1 MGLNIQN
8 RRSFVAGE
16 IPDSLLPGQIAF
28 NLPDSLEFIGDG
40 SDTRKD
46 AAGTV
51 VLPNPPAGQGFR
63 TVGLG
68 GGTPGPQGPQGLTG
82 ATGPQGI
89 QGIPGNTGAPGPVGP
104 QGIAGPP
111 GPQGVQGFDGL
122 QGPAGPQ
129 GNVGPGIDFQ
139 GSVATVGDLPSPST
153 AGFGYFVQADSD
165 FYIYSAT
172 GTWVNAGSIQG
183 LQGVAGIQGPPGPQ
197 GATGAVGASGA
208 LGPAGPQGPQGIQGN
223 PGSQGPA
230 GVAGPE
236 GPQGGPGPI
245 GPQGIQ
251 GVQGPIGP
259 VGPEGPQGQP
269 GLGIDFQGSVA
280 NPAALPTPSTQGYAY
295 YVTSTTSI
303 WIYDADN
310 TWVDGG
316 PIQGPVGPQGPAGPT
331 GPQGPAGAAGGVV
344 QILAGTN
351 VTLSPADGLGTVTI
365 NATGG
370 GGGSPATPTT
380 EGTVVGLTDA
390 AGTTFTAALGLYA
403 GAGITTGLANTLIG
417 AAAGTALTESQ
428 GNTFVGAGAGYVA
441 SGDGMGASNNVG
453 VGFQSLFGL
462 TTGSNNIGI
471 GPLSGSALTT
481 EERNVIIGGYGG
493 DAGENDNVFL
503 STSVGQLRLKIN
515 STGAMG
521 IGGDNYGNSYEVL
534 TSLGSGLPPGWGPL
548 GSGTPTTGYVLTAQG
563 IGTQPSWEPAGG
575 GGGGGTPATPI
586 AEGTLYGYS
595 NSSTGKDNTLL
606 GYNAFPAGAGAT
618 SSSRNV
624 AIGYTSLESA
634 LVSSLDNVAV
644 GYSALGNQTTNIQ
657 RNVGIGTNAILG
669 LTGNNNVGVGYLA
682 LSAASGTGGN
692 NTAVGSNAGGKT
704 TSGIGNTF
712 IGFNAGRDNTSGLQN
727 VAIGSGAGV
736 NLTTGNNNTFIGG
749 YGGAAGMF
757 QTVALS
763 DGAGGIRFFSNSF
776 GSISFDGLTF
786 GNPGQVLT
794 SSGSFAKP
802 IWSYPDTNWSM
813 RASRTSQLGLGQD
826 ISNGQ
831 WINFVD
837 IEYTPISPA
846 RITAAAT
853 GSFNGTEFTI
863 SSGTFFITLDLQ
875 VLLWLDGGGN
885 ITTNGELTIM
895 PMLTNGTQLSPASEI
910 DVKVGSLNAYAA
922 SPRTSISFIYSNSS
936 GGNQTFRFVRTDGR
950 TGSVRI
956 GNPVCNIICID

>member
-1 MGLNIQN
+1 
-8 RRSFVAGE
+8 VT
-16 IPDSLLPGQIAF
+16 QI
-28 NLPDSLEFIGDG
+28 
-40 SDTRKD
+40 
-46 AAGTV
+46 V
-51 VLPNPPAGQGFR
+51 
-63 TVGLG
+63 
-68 GGTPGPQGPQGLTG
+68 
-82 ATGPQGI
+82 
-89 QGIPGNTGAPGPVGP
+89 
-104 QGIAGPP
+104 
-111 GPQGVQGFDGL
+111 
-122 QGPAGPQ
+122 
-129 GNVGPGIDFQ
+129 
-139 GSVATVGDLPSPST
+139 
-153 AGFGYFVQADSD
+153 
-165 FYIYSAT
+165 
-172 GTWVNAGSIQG
+172 
-183 LQGVAGIQGPPGPQ
+183 
-197 GATGAVGASGA
+197 
-208 LGPAGPQGPQGIQGN
+208 
-223 PGSQGPA
+223 
-230 GVAGPE
+230 
-236 GPQGGPGPI
+236 
-245 GPQGIQ
+245 
-251 GVQGPIGP
+251 
-259 VGPEGPQGQP
+259 
-269 GLGIDFQGSVA
+269 
-280 NPAALPTPSTQGYAY
+280 
-295 YVTSTTSI
+295 
-303 WIYDADN
+303 
-310 TWVDGG
+310 
-316 PIQGPVGPQGPAGPT
+316 
-331 GPQGPAGAAGGVV
+331 
-344 QILAGTN
+344 AGTN
-351 VTLSPADGLGTVTI
+351 VTIDPIDGLGTVTI

-390 AGTTFTAALGLYA
+390 NGTTFTTALGLYA
-403 GAGITTGLANTLIG
+403 GGAVTTGLANTLIG
-417 AAAGTALTESQ
+417 TAAGTSLTESQ
-428 GNTFVGAGAGYVA
+428 GNTFVGAGAGYAA
-441 SGDGMGASNNVG
+441 SGDGTGASNNVS
-453 VGFQSLFGL
+453 VGFQSLFSL
-462 TTGSNNIGI
+462 TTGSNNTAIGVQ
-471 GPLSGSALTT
+471 SGMSLTT
-481 EERNVIIGGYGG
+481 EQRNVILGGYGG
-493 DAGENDNVFL
+493 DIGEDDNVYL
-503 STSVGQLRLKIN
+503 STGNGVLRLKIN
-515 STGAMG
+515 DVGAWG
-521 IGGDNYGNSYEVL
+521 VGGANYGDGFEVL
-534 TSLGSGLPPGWGPL
+534 TSLGNGGPPAWGPI
-548 GSGTPTTGYVLTAQG
+548 GGGTPTLGYVLTAQG
-563 IGTQPSWEPAGG
+563 AGAQPTWEPA

-606 GYNAFPAGAGAT
+606 GYNAFPAGVGAT

-624 AIGYTSLESA
+624 AVGYTSLENA
-634 LVSSLDNVAV
+634 LVASLDNVAI
-644 GYSALGNQTTNIQ
+644 GYSAMSNQTTNIQ
-657 RNVGIGTNAILG
+657 RNIGIGTNAILG

-682 LSAASGTGGN
+682 LGAASGSGGN

-727 VAIGSGAGV
+727 IAIGSGAGV

-749 YGGAAGMF
+749 YGGTAGMF

-763 DGAGGIRFFSNSF
+763 DGAGGVRFFSNSF

-794 SSGSFAKP
+794 SSGSFSKP

-922 SPRTSISFIYSNSS
+922 SPRTSISFIYSNNT

-950 TGSVRI
+950 SGSVRI